1 MIAEIVALVLLISIM
16 LSFFYKEVIMLNS
29 EKAKKIFSTAQFGT
43 VLDMREDSID
53 LHFRTVG
60 AMINDAAKLQKE
72 GFDVSANG
80 KILTVYEGRILC

>member
-1 MIAEIVALVLLISIM
+1 MI
-16 LSFFYKEVIMLNS
+16 NS
-29 EKAKKIFSTAQFGT
+29 EKARRIFSTATFGT

-72 GFDVSANG
+72 GFEVSANG
-80 KILTVYEGRILC
+80 KILTVYERRSIC